1 VNFIQWVALHY
12 QIIKGIE
19 MAKKQ
24 QVKGVPKPRPKTA
37 KFRNTKL
44 QPYRHGL
51 HLDFESREIDTRT
64 KLGKAHKALKQHL
77 REFVGEGT
85 VVSELLISRIVFK
98 SLKLFLFESSDI
110 ENPIADLPPA
120 YLSMSNSLRR
130 DLVALSQI
138 AGRKTTTPD
147 LMTYLEEHYG
157 KQAGS

>member
-1 VNFIQWVALHY
+1 
-12 QIIKGIE
+12 
-19 MAKKQ
+19 MAKREK
-24 QVKGVPKPRPKTA
+24 VKGVPKPRPKTA

-64 KLGKAHKALKQHL
+64 RLGKAHKALKQHL

-98 SLKLFLFESSDI
+98 SLKLYLFECSSM
-110 ENPIADLPPA
+110 ESPIADLPPA

-138 AGRKTTTPD
+138 AGKKTTTPD
-147 LMTYLEEHYG
+147 LMEYLQNEYG
-157 KQAGS
+157 ETQS

>member
-1 VNFIQWVALHY
+1 M
-12 QIIKGIE
+12 K
-19 MAKKQ
+19 KKQ
-24 QVKGVPKPRPKTA
+24 PQKGTPKPRPNTA
-37 KFRNTKL
+37 KFKDTKL

-64 KLGKAHKALKQHL
+64 RLGKAHKALKQHL

-85 VVSELLISRIVFK
+85 VVSEIMINRIVFK
-98 SLKLFLFESSDI
+98 SLKLFLFESQNKS
-110 ENPIADLPPA
+110 NPLADLPPA

-138 AGRKTTTPD
+138 AGNKTTTPD
-147 LMTYLEEHYG
+147 LLNYLEENYG

>member
-1 VNFIQWVALHY
+1 M
-12 QIIKGIE
+12 K
-19 MAKKQ
+19 KKQ
-24 QVKGVPKPRPKTA
+24 HQKGVPKPRPNTA
-37 KFRNTKL
+37 KFKDTKL

-64 KLGKAHKALKQHL
+64 KLGKAHQALKHHL

-98 SLKLFLFESSDI
+98 SLKLFLFETSDI

-130 DLVALSQI
+130 DLVALSQV
-138 AGRKTTTPD
+138 AGKKTTAPD
-147 LMTYLEEHYG
+147 LMEYLKNEYG
-157 KQAGS
+157 ETNR